1 MSNERGI
8 AAIMVEIKNLTK
20 FYGSHPAVLDIS
32 FTVNDH
38 EVLGFLG
45 PNGAGKST
53 TMNMITGCLPSTS
66 GTVLVDGYDIAK
78 QPMEVKKRIGYLPEL
93 PPVYPEMRVR
103 DYLYFAAGL
112 KRVPRGERKKQV
124 EDAMERLR
132 ITDVQKRVIGN
143 LSKGYRQRVGFAQA
157 LLGTPKFLIL
167 DEPTVGLDPTQVI
180 EVRHLIQDLAR
191 DHTIIFSTH
200 ILAEVT
206 AVCER
211 VVIINKG
218 QIRAVDTIA
227 NIEASVQGSLKLRM
241 KVEGEIMKVTDIIRE
256 TKGVVKIEEVEYDSV
271 GVNAFT
277 VEVESD
283 EVRKPLMTALLAAD
297 CMVLEIATEKPSLEE
312 AFVKLTAPTP
322 KQTSDEAFEELGRE
336 MDAAREAEEA
346 AAKAAAEAEN
356 SEAEEQTAEQEKP
369 EADSEPEAPAEEEAP
384 AEKPAE
390 KQKSKSQKKRKGGKR

>member
-20 FYGSHPAVLDIS
+20 FYGSHPAVTDIS

-78 QPMEVKKRIGYLPEL
+78 DPIEVKKRIGYLPEL

-103 DYLYFAAGL
+103 DYLNFAAGL
-112 KRVPRGERKKQV
+112 KLVPRSERKKQV
-124 EDAMERLR
+124 EDAMERLK

-218 QIRAVDTIA
+218 KIRAVDTIA
-227 NIEASVQGSLKLRM
+227 NIEASVAGSLKLRM
-241 KVEGEIMKVTDIIRE
+241 KVEGEITKVTDVIRG
-256 TKGVVKIEEVEYDSV
+256 TKGVIQIEEVEYDSV
-271 GVNAFT
+271 GVNSFT
-277 VEVESD
+277 VEVES
-283 EVRKPLMTALLAAD
+283 EQIRKPLMAALLAAD
-297 CMVLEIATEKPSLEE
+297 CMVLEITAEKPSLEE
-312 AFVKLTAPTP
+312 AFVKLTAPTR

-346 AAKAAAEAEN
+346 AEKNDAEPD
-356 SEAEEQTAEQEKP
+356 AEQEKTAGQP
-369 EADSEPEAPAEEEAP
+369 
-384 AEKPAE
+384 
-390 KQKSKSQKKRKGGKR
+390 KSKSQKKRKGGKH

>member
-1 MSNERGI
+1 
-8 AAIMVEIKNLTK
+8 MVEIKNLTK
-20 FYGSHPAVLDIS
+20 FYGDHPAVQDIS
-32 FTVNDH
+32 FTVNDN

-78 QPMEVKKRIGYLPEL
+78 EPMEVKRRIGYLPEL

-103 DYLYFAAGL
+103 EYLMFAAGL
-112 KRVPRGERKKQV
+112 KGVKRDDRKKQV
-124 EDAMERLR
+124 DRAMERLR
-132 ITDVQKRVIGN
+132 ITDVQKRIIGN

-167 DEPTVGLDPTQVI
+167 DEPTVGLDPTQVA
-180 EVRHLIQDLAR
+180 EVRKLIRELAKE
-191 DHTIIFSTH
+191 HTIIFSTH

-227 NIEASVQGSLKLRM
+227 NLENSLTTEKQLRL
-241 KVEGEIMKVTDIIRE
+241 KIEGEIAKVTEIINS
-256 TKGVVKIEEVEYDSV
+256 TKGVQEITGVEYEDT
-271 GVNAFT
+271 GVNNFM
-277 VEVESD
+277 VKVESD
-283 EVRKPLMTALLAAD
+283 EVRKTLMAALLAGD
-297 CMVLEIATEKPSLEE
+297 CMVLEITTVKSSLEDV
-312 AFVKLTAPTP
+312 FVKLTAASP
-322 KQTSDEAFEELGRE
+322 KQSRSEALEDLGRQ

-346 AAKAAAEAEN
+346 KKAAEN
-356 SEAEEQTAEQEKP
+356 EKK
-369 EADSEPEAPAEEEAP
+369 EDT
-384 AEKPAE
+384 
-390 KQKSKSQKKRKGGKR
+390 